1 MNQFALHCLSFLAT
15 GDSFWTLHTQF
26 RRGAATIASIVYE
39 VCDSIYQVLQPIYM
53 TPPTEEDWKQI
64 EYRFNTK
71 WNFPNC
77 LGALGWET
85 HYDASSS

>member
-15 GDSFWTLHTQF
+15 GNSFWTLHTRF

-53 TPPTEEDWKQI
+53 TPPTEEDWKQ
-64 EYRFNTK
+64 NTDSIL
-71 WNFPNC
+71 NGTS
-77 LGALGWET
+77 LTALVLWMGNT
-85 HYDASSS
+85 L